1 MQMFPIT
8 IKKILSMY
16 KKNLIKN
23 RKPNIT
29 LLLHLTQDKWSEFLG
44 IEPTYLFLTRELE
57 NSLSNEIH
65 LFNYIN
71 CIKIRQKKQI
81 KFVKGNS

>member
-44 IEPTYLFLTRELE
+44 IEPTI
-57 NSLSNEIH
+57 SLSPEN
-65 LFNYIN
+65 
-71 CIKIRQKKQI
+71 
-81 KFVKGNS
+81 